1 MIVFLTLCYVAV
13 LAVLVKLKVVRLT
26 LWWKLSPLAWVLLL
40 LVALIIPMQW
50 GAPSGSVIVYQQ
62 VIEIVPDVSGTVT
75 EVSAKPMVR
84 MEEGDVLFRIDPVP
98 FEATVEDLEAS
109 LSLARTRLAQSRELA
124 ENQAGSFYDV
134 ERYEADVQALE
145 AKLKAARF
153 NLEKTVV
160 RAPAAGFPIAVSL
173 SPGFRVSNLPL
184 RSWISYVGDAQ
195 RPTVWVHQYQIRHV
209 RPGQEVEVAFK
220 MFPGRVLGGTVI
232 AVGSTIG
239 QGQYQPT
246 GIAPVAPAPAA
257 PGLFPIV
264 IELNENVAVPISD
277 VFGGAVGSAAIYT
290 DRTKFSHVI
299 RRVMIRM
306 EAWLNYVVP
315 Y

>member
-1 MIVFLTLCYVAV
+1 VIVFLTLCYVAV
-13 LAVLVKLKVVRLT
+13 LAVLVKLKIVRLT
-26 LWWKLSPLAWVLLL
+26 LWWKLSPLAWVVLLL
-40 LVALIIPMQW
+40 IVLIIPMQW
-50 GAPSGSVIVYQQ
+50 GAPAGSVIVYQR
-62 VIEIVPDVSGTVT
+62 VVEIVPDVSGTVI
-75 EVSAKPMVR
+75 EVPATPMVP
-84 MEEGDVLFRIDPVP
+84 MQKGDVLFRIDSVP

-109 LSLARTRLAQSRELA
+109 LALARTRLVQSRELA

-134 ERYEADVQALE
+134 ERYEADIEALE

-153 NLEKTVV
+153 NLDATVV
-160 RAPAAGFPIAVSL
+160 RAPTAGYPIAVSL

-184 RSWISYVGDAQ
+184 RSWVSYVVDA
-195 RPTVWVHQYQIRHV
+195 RRLIVWVHQYQIRHV
-209 RPGQEVEVAFK
+209 RPGQDVEVAFK
-220 MFPGRVLGGTVI
+220 MIPGRILGATVV
-232 AVGSTIG
+232 AVGSVIG
-239 QGQYQPT
+239 QGQYQPS

-264 IELNENVAVPISD
+264 IELDEDTAVPVSGL
-277 VFGGAVGSAAIYT
+277 FGGAVGSAAVYT